1 MQSQL
6 KRFEIVTTNQC
17 KTFGLCIFTLISSS
31 VYSRSSS
38 DMILVTA
45 LPGLAEVIT
54 R

>member
-45 LPGLAEVIT
+45 LAEE
-54 R
+54 